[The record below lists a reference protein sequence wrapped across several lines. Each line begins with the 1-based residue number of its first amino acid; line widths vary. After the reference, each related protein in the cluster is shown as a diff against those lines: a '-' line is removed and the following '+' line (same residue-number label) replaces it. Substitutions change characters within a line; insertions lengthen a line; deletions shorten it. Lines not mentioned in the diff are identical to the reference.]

1 MAYGKKKSGKKNNLS
16 AVALGK
22 KMQNRKKS
30 RKAQMDKI
38 FGKKKK

>member
-22 KMQNRKKS
+22 KLQKRKAT

-38 FGKKKK
+38 FNKKKK